1 MISQNLGKDIRRF
14 SQGDFHKDQKML
26 SGSSLCHDPN
36 SFALALGSEMDVYRH
51 GLDRTIFVKKCDA
64 NSFVE
69 FVINSI
75 PLRLAASTQPLVIV

>member
-1 MISQNLGKDIRRF
+1 
-14 SQGDFHKDQKML
+14 
-26 SGSSLCHDPN
+26 
-36 SFALALGSEMDVYRH
+36 MDVYRH

-75 PLRLAASTQPLVIV
+75 PLRLGASTQPLVIA